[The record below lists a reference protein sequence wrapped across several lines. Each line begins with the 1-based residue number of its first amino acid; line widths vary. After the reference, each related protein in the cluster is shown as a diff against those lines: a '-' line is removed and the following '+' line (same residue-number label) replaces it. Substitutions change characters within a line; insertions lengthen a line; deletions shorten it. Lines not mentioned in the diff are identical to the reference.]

1 MTKTI
6 LLTGATGFLGSH
18 LLFALLKEGYKMVIL
33 KRSFSDTWRIDS
45 LMHQIKIYDI
55 DITSYEKAFEEQKID
70 VVIHTA
76 TNYGRETHNISKI
89 VEDNLLFSLKIV
101 ETASRYNTD
110 IFFNTDTS
118 QNKFLSD
125 YTLSKKQFV
134 EWLQFFTKTK
144 KIKVVNLRL
153 DHMYGTSDDNS
164 KFVVWLMEQMLSNR
178 DVINLTQGNQ
188 RRDFIYIDDVV
199 SVYLL
204 ILRKHEN
211 LSEFSEFD
219 VGTGEQISIR
229 EFVLKL
235 KDTMELIY
243 NKPILMNLNFG
254 AIPYRKGEMMEV
266 VEDVNPLFNL
276 GWKPNIMLAEG
287 LKSVVNEFRDRGLNR

>member
-1 MTKTI
+1 
-6 LLTGATGFLGSH
+6 
-18 LLFALLKEGYKMVIL
+18 
-33 KRSFSDTWRIDS
+33 
-45 LMHQIKIYDI
+45 
-55 DITSYEKAFEEQKID
+55 
-70 VVIHTA
+70 
-76 TNYGRETHNISKI
+76 
-89 VEDNLLFSLKIV
+89 LLFSLKIV

-204 ILRKHEN
+204 ILRKHEI